1 MKENANNHLD
11 DLTKK
16 IIKDTAIER
25 PSFNFTNTV
34 MANVNAIAE
43 NKATVYRPLISKT
56 VWFFVIGLFLV
67 VFLYVLFFANQ
78 TEGLGW
84 FNKID
89 FSLPSNYLP
98 DFKFSKT
105 VTYSIVLFGLM
116 LSIQI
121 PILKHHLDKRFET

>member
-25 PSFNFTNTV
+25 PSFNFTNIV
-34 MANVNAIAE
+34 MAKVNVLAD
-43 NKATVYRPLISKT
+43 NKAIVYRPLISK
-56 VWFFVIGLFLV
+56 VGWFFVIGLFVAVLI
-67 VFLYVLFFANQ
+67 YTLFFGNQ
-78 TEGLGW
+78 TEGLDL
-84 FNKID
+84 FDKVD
-89 FSLPSNYLP
+89 FSLLSNYLP

-121 PILKHHLDKRFET
+121 PILKHHFDKRFEV

>member
-1 MKENANNHLD
+1 MKENADNYLD

-16 IIKDTAIER
+16 VIKDSSIEK
-25 PSFNFTNTV
+25 PSFDFTNTV
-34 MANVNAIAE
+34 IANVNAIAK

-56 VWFFVIGLFLV
+56 VWSFVIGLFLI
-67 VFLYVLFFANQ
+67 VFFYVLFFSNQ

-84 FNKID
+84 FGTVD

-116 LSIQI
+116 LSIQV
-121 PILKHHLDKRFET
+121 PILKHHLDKRFDT